1 VVVKYRFPPKYHVYF
16 PNMVGVGLAFVVPI
30 TPNVLAILC
39 GAIAAA
45 LVKKYK
51 PAIWERYGYPTAAG
65 LAAGES
71 CSGLF
76 NACITIAGVS
86 AAELGTEIGCPP
98 TGC

>member
-1 VVVKYRFPPKYHVYF
+1 
-16 PNMVGVGLAFVVPI
+16 MVGVGLAFVVPM
-30 TPNVLAILC
+30 TPVIFAILC
-39 GAIAAA
+39 GAIIAA

-51 PAIWERYGYPTAAG
+51 PAIWQRYGYPTAAG

-76 NACITIAGVS
+76 TAGLMIAGVS
-86 AAELGTEIGCPP
+86 ASKLGTQIGCPP